1 MNGWRYASIKG
12 RTDKSR
18 STSALCGPSGATTG
32 FPQHWQRAR
41 TCRVSDLP
49 PRSGALQV
57 WVGYVG
63 TGPLPVLRDKKKRGA
78 CGRPGAAPSK
88 KAALRKTYRC
98 VGGDHEM
105 IEHAHIDQVQR
116 CLQRL
121 GQQFIGTAGIRRA

>member
-32 FPQHWQRAR
+32 FPQHWQHAR

-57 WVGYVG
+57 WVGLVG
-63 TGPLPVLRDKKKRGA
+63 AGPPPMPQAKEEGATPGRPKASASDQPAFGHAQYDSRGDDQVIQHPDIEHQKRG
-78 CGRPGAAPSK
+78 
-88 KAALRKTYRC
+88 
-98 VGGDHEM
+98 
-105 IEHAHIDQVQR
+105 
-116 CLQRL
+116 LQRL
-121 GQQFIGTAGIRRA
+121 RQMLVGTAWLCGA